1 MFGFFEDD
9 TFFNNAIKSY
19 VRSSKCNAG
28 SSHYSSSDKCFFHL
42 SNTPIDV
49 VNLQK
54 VQIPS
59 KPSYSNEDYPHRR
72 CTLYPNPPKYLAKN
86 ATAIGTVNEETTVV
100 IIIAFAITASAA

>member
-1 MFGFFEDD
+1 MRVLFDFFINIARWACQRGECAK
-9 TFFNNAIKSY
+9 NAH
-19 VRSSKCNAG
+19 G
-28 SSHYSSSDKCFFHL
+28 DKCFFHL
-42 SNTPIDV
+42 SSTPIEV